1 MDAVHIE
8 LAIELTVV
16 LLAPPLY
23 QYYLW
28 RKGKTTP
35 AQLRKTLK
43 VFAPLYL
50 LVLCAMAL
58 ALGR

>member
-1 MDAVHIE
+1 MDAVQIE
-8 LAIELTVV
+8 WVMELTCV
-16 LLAPPLY
+16 LTAPPLY

-43 VFAPLYL
+43 IFTPLYV
-50 LVLCAMAL
+50 LVLGAMAL
-58 ALGR
+58 VFTR

>member
-1 MDAVHIE
+1 MDAVRLE
-8 LAIELTVV
+8 LAIELAVV

-35 AQLRKTLK
+35 AQLRRTLK
-43 VFAPLYL
+43 IFAPLYV
-50 LVLCAMAL
+50 LVLGAMAL
-58 ALGR
+58 VFSR